1 MRMLSL
7 IAASLLAISS
17 EGVFA
22 QGPQASQRAEVSAVD
37 SVSISV
43 SDMDRSLR
51 FYTQILNFRKVA
63 DREVSGE
70 AYERLFG
77 VFGLRLR
84 SVRLRLGDEE
94 IELIESLSPRG
105 RAFPADSHSNDRW
118 FQHIAIVVSDMSAAY
133 ARLRSFNVE
142 HASSGPQRLPD
153 WNANAAGI
161 EAFYFRDPDQHYLE
175 VIAFPPDKGLA
186 RWHRSGGPL
195 FLGIDH
201 TAIVVADTES
211 SIRYYRDL
219 LGMRVV
225 GTSENYGTEQE
236 HLNAVFGAHLRITSL
251 RAGRGPGVEL
261 LEYLAPRTGRAL
273 PQDTRADDLWYWQ
286 INMRS
291 PSASIV
297 MNLRSGGVELL
308 APDLVRLPE
317 KSLGW
322 TAAVLAH
329 DPDGHTTLLSASER

>member
-1 MRMLSL
+1 MRMLKL
-7 IAASLLAISS
+7 IPALLLALFF
-17 EGVFA
+17 ENA
-22 QGPQASQRAEVSAVD
+22 LAKGPEARLSAPVSAVD
-37 SVSISV
+37 SVSIAV
-43 SDMDRSLR
+43 SDMDRSLQ
-51 FYTQILNFRKVA
+51 FYTQVLTFEKVA
-63 DREVSGE
+63 DREVAGE

-84 SVRLRLGDEE
+84 AVRLRLGDEE
-94 IELIESLSPRG
+94 IELMQFLAPRG

-142 HASSGPQRLPD
+142 HASSEPQRLPD
-153 WNANAAGI
+153 WNTNAAGI
-161 EAFYFRDPDQHYLE
+161 QAFYFRDPDQHYLE
-175 VIAFPPDKGLA
+175 VINFPADKGLA
-186 RWHRSGGPL
+186 RWHRRGAPL

-211 SIRYYRDL
+211 SIHYYRDL
-219 LGMRVV
+219 LGLRVV

-251 RAGRGPGVEL
+251 RAERGPGVEL
-261 LEYLAPRTGRAL
+261 LEYLAPRTGRPL
-273 PQDTRADDLWYWQ
+273 PQDTQANDLWYWQ
-286 INMRS
+286 VNMRT
-291 PSASIV
+291 PSRSIPGG
-297 MNLRSGGVELL
+297 LREQGVELL

-317 KSLGW
+317 TSLGW
-322 TAAVLAH
+322 VAAVRAH